1 MILQKISI
9 ANYKNIKQE
18 FLDFSP
24 HINCFV
30 GQNGQGKT
38 NLLDAI
44 YYLSFCKSSTNPT
57 DAFNI
62 RHGEEGFTLQGEY
75 RSDVGAALKVACSL
89 KQGKRKMLRR
99 DGKDVRKLSEHIGS
113 VPIVMISPAD
123 QGFVEGGSE
132 ERRKL
137 FDSVVSQYDVRYLET
152 LLRYNKALQQR
163 NSLLKEET
171 VDWDVMDVLEEMM
184 ADDAAYIYKCREEFT
199 KEITPL
205 ATDIYTR
212 LCNTE
217 GEQIAL
223 RYTSHCERG
232 SLKGQLKDWREK
244 ERIVG
249 YTLHGIHKDE
259 LLFELNGYPV
269 RREGSQGQ
277 TKTFCIAM
285 KLAQFALLKKK
296 GEQRTPLLLLDDIFD
311 KLDQGRVERIIEFVT
326 QQKFGQ
332 IFITDTDRMRLDRI
346 LKRTDYED
354 CRIFVVHSGE
364 TTSCYTVGDE
374 TH

>member
-38 NLLDAI
+38 NILDAI

-62 RHGEEGFTLQGEY
+62 RHGEEGFMLQGEY
-75 RSDVGAALKVACSL
+75 ISDVDSILKVACSL
-89 KQGKRKMLRR
+89 KQGKRKILKR
-99 DGKDVRKLSEHIGS
+99 DGKDLRKLSEHIGS
-113 VPIVMISPAD
+113 VPIVMISPSD

-137 FDSVVSQYDVRYLET
+137 FDSIISQYDVCYLET
-152 LLRYNKALQQR
+152 LLRYNKTLQQR

-171 VDWDVMDVLEEMM
+171 IDWDVMDVLEEMM
-184 ADDAAYIYKCREEFT
+184 ADDATYIYKCREGFT

-205 ATDIYTR
+205 VTNIYSQ

-217 GEQIAL
+217 GEKIDL

-232 SLKGQLKDWREK
+232 NLKLQLKDWRER

-259 LLFELNGYPV
+259 LQFELNGYPV

-296 GEQRTPLLLLDDIFD
+296 GEQRTPILLLDDIFD

-332 IFITDTDRMRLDRI
+332 IFITDTDRIRLDRI
-346 LKRTDYED
+346 LKQTPYTD

-364 TTSCYTVGDE
+364 TTSSYTIGDD
-374 TH
+374 T

>member
-9 ANYKNIKQE
+9 TNYKNIKQE
-18 FLDFSP
+18 FLEFSP

-30 GQNGQGKT
+30 GENGQGKT

-57 DAFNI
+57 DTYNI
-62 RHGEEGFTLQGEY
+62 RHGEDGFMLQGVY
-75 RSDVGAALKVACSL
+75 KSDVDSTQKVACSL
-89 KQGKRKMLRR
+89 KQGKRKILKR
-99 DGKDVRKLSEHIGS
+99 DGKDLRKLSEHIGS
-113 VPIVMISPAD
+113 VPIVMISPSD

-137 FDSVVSQYDVRYLET
+137 FDSIISQYDVCYLET
-152 LLRYNKALQQR
+152 LLRYNKTLQQR
-163 NSLLKEET
+163 NSLLKEEV

-184 ADDAAYIYKCREEFT
+184 ADDAIYIYKCRQIFTEE
-199 KEITPL
+199 IAPL
-205 ATDIYTR
+205 LTDIYSQ
-212 LCNTE
+212 LCNTDRE
-217 GEQIAL
+217 KINL

-232 SLKGQLKDWREK
+232 SLKPQLKEWREK

-249 YTLHGIHKDE
+249 HTLHGIHKDE
-259 LLFELNGYPV
+259 LQFELNGYPV

-285 KLAQFALLKKK
+285 KLAQFSLLKVK

-326 QQKFGQ
+326 QHNFGQ
-332 IFITDTDRMRLDRI
+332 IFITDTDRIRLDQI
-346 LKRTDYED
+346 LKQTDYTD
-354 CRIFVVHSGE
+354 CRIFVVNSGE
-364 TTSCYTVGDE
+364 TTSCYTIGDD
-374 TH
+374 T